1 MHHGEFQMGVS
12 SLRTAQLIDSH
23 SLEDGELEAA
33 EGALMRQLQQMQ
45 FQDEFTDAAAAV
57 ASDGSSQSART
68 TVEIELMES
77 SASSSSDGT
86 SANLSKRLRYD
97 LSLESQAQ
105 TAASANCDWIPT

>member
-77 SASSSSDGT
+77 SAASSSSDGT

-105 TAASANCDWIPT
+105 TAASANCD